1 MTETT
6 KVVKSAAPPNAG
18 KGRPKGSQNKS
29 TAAVKEALSMA
40 FEGLGGVPQL
50 TTWAMDNPTE
60 FYKLWVKMLPQ
71 DVNANVAATITEVK
85 RTLVRPPDRN
95 G

>member
-1 MTETT
+1 MMAAGRKTGGRTKGTPNKTT
-6 KVVKSAAPPNAG
+6 
-18 KGRPKGSQNKS
+18 
-29 TAAVKEALSMA
+29 TAVKEALGLA

-50 TTWAMDNPTE
+50 QTWAMDNPTE